1 MLRTALVVL
10 AASLL
15 VACSAQDLALAAL
28 GGNAGIQ
35 EKFLQGLKEN
45 FTKQGMSAAT
55 TDCIVASI
63 KSKMTPADIEGLIK
77 SDAATNDRLG
87 KLGVEAA
94 TACMTPPAK

>member
-1 MLRTALVVL
+1 
-10 AASLL
+10 
-15 VACSAQDLALAAL
+15 
-28 GGNAGIQ
+28 
-35 EKFLQGLKEN
+35 
-45 FTKQGMSAAT
+45 MSAAT